1 MMQPRTA
8 NQGTCY
14 MYKNIL
20 IATDG
25 SELAHK
31 AVAQGFALAKA
42 LGSNVTVVTIT
53 EPWTA
58 VVPGEMG
65 MAFPID
71 DYEKGAAE
79 GAKTILEAT
88 LAEAKAAGI
97 ACETVHVSDQY
108 PAEGIISTAK
118 DKGCDLI
125 VMASHGRRGISR
137 LLIGSQTNQVVVHSE
152 VPVLVV
158 R

>member
-1 MMQPRTA
+1 
-8 NQGTCY
+8 
-14 MYKNIL
+14 MYKHIL

-31 AVAQGFALAKA
+31 AVVQGFALAKA
-42 LGSNVTVVTIT
+42 VGAKVTVVTVT

-65 MAFPID
+65 MAFPVD
-71 DYEKGAAE
+71 EYEKGASENAS
-79 GAKTILEAT
+79 GILATVKREAD
-88 LAEAKAAGI
+88 AAGVT
-97 ACETVHVSDQY
+97 CETVHMADQY
-108 PAEGIISTAK
+108 PADGIIATAK
-118 DKGCDLI
+118 DKACDLI
-125 VMASHGRRGISR
+125 VMASHGRRGLSR
-137 LLIGSQTNQVVVHSE
+137 LLIGSQANQVVVHSD

>member
-1 MMQPRTA
+1 
-8 NQGTCY
+8 

-31 AVAQGFALAKA
+31 AVVQGFAIAKA
-42 LGSNVTVVTIT
+42 LGSKVTVVTVT
-53 EPWTA
+53 EPWTS

-65 MAFPID
+65 VAFPIE
-71 DYEKGAAE
+71 DYDKGAAE
-79 GAKTILEAT
+79 NADSILDIVKREAGAS
-88 LAEAKAAGI
+88 GV
-97 ACETVHVSDQY
+97 ACETVHVADQF
-108 PAEGIISTAK
+108 PADGIISAAT

-137 LLIGSQTNQVVVHSE
+137 LLLGSQANQVVVHST

>member
-1 MMQPRTA
+1 
-8 NQGTCY
+8 
-14 MYKNIL
+14 MYKHIL

-31 AVAQGFALAKA
+31 AVEHGLSLAKVIGA
-42 LGSNVTVVTIT
+42 KITVVNVS

-58 VVPGEMG
+58 VIPGEMG
-65 MAFPID
+65 MAFPVD
-71 DYEKGAAE
+71 DYEKGANERASAILAA
-79 GAKTILEAT
+79 AK
-88 LAEAKAAGI
+88 AEADKAGVS
-97 ACETVHVSDQY
+97 CDTLHVSDEY
-108 PAEGIISTAK
+108 PAEGIITAAK
-118 DKGCDLI
+118 SKACDLI

-152 VPVLVV
+152 TPVLVV

>member
-1 MMQPRTA
+1 
-8 NQGTCY
+8 

-31 AVAQGFALAKA
+31 AVVQGFALAKA
-42 LGSNVTVVTIT
+42 VGAKVTVVTVT

-71 DYEKGAAE
+71 EYEKGASENA
-79 GAKTILEAT
+79 GNILATVKREADAT
-88 LAEAKAAGI
+88 GVP
-97 ACETVHVSDQY
+97 CETVHMSDQY
-108 PAEGIISTAK
+108 PADGIIATAK
-118 DKGCDLI
+118 DKACDLI

-137 LLIGSQTNQVVVHSE
+137 LLIGSQANQVVVHST

>member
-1 MMQPRTA
+1 
-8 NQGTCY
+8 
-14 MYKNIL
+14 MYKHIL

-31 AVAQGFALAKA
+31 SVIQGLGLARALAAKVT
-42 LGSNVTVVTIT
+42 LVTVT

-71 DYEKGAAE
+71 DYEKGAAQNAASVLAT
-79 GAKTILEAT
+79 AK
-88 LAEAKAAGI
+88 AEADRSGI
-97 ACETVHVSDQY
+97 ACEIVHAPDQY
-108 PAEGIISTAK
+108 PADGIINTARE
-118 DKGCDLI
+118 KGCDLI

-137 LLIGSQTNQVVVHSE
+137 LLIGSQANRVVVHSAI
-152 VPVLVV
+152 PVLIV

>member
-1 MMQPRTA
+1 
-8 NQGTCY
+8 
-14 MYKNIL
+14 MYKHIL

-31 AVAQGFALAKA
+31 AVVQGFGLAKVVGA
-42 LGSNVTVVTIT
+42 KVTVVTVT

-65 MAFPID
+65 MAFPVD
-71 DYEKGAAE
+71 DYEKGAKE
-79 GAKTILEAT
+79 N
-88 LAEAKAAGI
+88 AAGI
-97 ACETVHVSDQY
+97 LGAIKGEAAKAGVACETMHVADQY
-108 PAEGIISTAK
+108 PAEGIIGAAK
-118 DKGCDLI
+118 SQGCDLI

>member
-1 MMQPRTA
+1 
-8 NQGTCY
+8 
-14 MYKNIL
+14 MYTHIL

-31 AVAQGFALAKA
+31 AVVQGFALAKA
-42 LGSNVTVVTIT
+42 INANVTVVTVT

-65 MAFPID
+65 MAFPVE
-71 DYEKGAAE
+71 DYEKGASENA
-79 GAKTILEAT
+79 ARILAAVQKEAD
-88 LAEAKAAGI
+88 AAGI
-97 ACETVHVSDQY
+97 PADTVHMEDQY
-108 PAEGIISTAK
+108 PADGIIATAK
-118 DKGCDLI
+118 EKGCDLI
-125 VMASHGRRGISR
+125 VMASHGRRGLSR
-137 LLIGSQTNQVVVHSE
+137 LLLGSQANNVVVHSE

>member
-1 MMQPRTA
+1 
-8 NQGTCY
+8 
-14 MYKNIL
+14 MYKHIL

-31 AVAQGFALAKA
+31 AVAQGFAVAKA
-42 LGSNVTVVTIT
+42 LGAKVTVVTVT

-71 DYEKGAAE
+71 EYEKGAAE
-79 GAKTILEAT
+79 NAGNILDIVKREAAT
-88 LAEAKAAGI
+88 AGV
-97 ACETVHVSDQY
+97 ACETVHMADQF
-108 PAEGIISTAK
+108 PADGIIATAK

-137 LLIGSQTNQVVVHSE
+137 LLLGSQANQVVVHST

>member
-1 MMQPRTA
+1 
-8 NQGTCY
+8 
-14 MYKNIL
+14 MYKHIL

-31 AVAQGFALAKA
+31 AVEQGFAIAKA
-42 LGSNVTVVTIT
+42 LGAKVTVVTVT

-71 DYEKGAAE
+71 EYEKGAAE
-79 GAKTILEAT
+79 NAGNILSTVKREAGT
-88 LAEAKAAGI
+88 TGVP
-97 ACETVHVSDQY
+97 CETVHMADQF
-108 PAEGIISTAK
+108 PADGIIATAK

-137 LLIGSQTNQVVVHSE
+137 LLLGSQANQVVVHST